1 MAIGTTAAL
10 IGSAVIGAG
19 ASAISSS
26 KNNKAINAATDAQT
40 QSNDQSIALQSQ
52 IYGQNKETLSP
63 YVNRGNVAGN
73 QINALLGLG
82 GTAQTTQQPAPNL
95 DTQRGGPGPANY
107 YGVGDASIFGDFS
120 RAELNDMYPQVG
132 TNTRQNAFGMMGG
145 SRPMPG
151 VTGGFGGGT
160 FNNGGTPATPVEQ
173 GQTAEQAAGDAF
185 DIFRNSTGYQFRVNE
200 GVDALNSGYAGSGLL
215 QSGAA
220 LKGLDDYR
228 QNMASAEFGNYMGY
242 LGQQQGAGLGAA
254 GAQAG
259 VGVQYAN
266 NVSNLN
272 SQNANAL
279 ANAAVAKANNSNALI
294 GGIAGG
300 VGSILGGFGR

>member
-26 KNNKAINAATDAQT
+26 KNSKAINAATDAQT

-95 DTQRGGPGPANY
+95 ATQRGGPGAANY
-107 YGVGDASIFGDFS
+107 YGIGDASIFGDFS
-120 RAELNDMYPQVG
+120 RSGLNDMYPQVG
-132 TNTRQNAFGMMGG
+132 PNMQQNAFGGG
-145 SRPMPG
+145 Y
-151 VTGGFGGGT
+151 GGLANGYAGGT
-160 FNNGGTPATPVEQ
+160 YNGSQQVTPPQQ
-173 GQTAEQAAGDAF
+173 GQTAQQAAGDAF

-200 GVDALNSGYAGSGLL
+200 GMDALNSGYAGSGLL

-228 QNMASAEFGNYMGY
+228 QNMASSEFGNYMGY
-242 LGQQQGAGLGAA
+242 LGQQQGTGLSAA

-279 ANAAVAKANNSNALI
+279 ANAAVAKANNSNSMI

-300 VGSILGGFGR
+300 VGSIIGGLGR